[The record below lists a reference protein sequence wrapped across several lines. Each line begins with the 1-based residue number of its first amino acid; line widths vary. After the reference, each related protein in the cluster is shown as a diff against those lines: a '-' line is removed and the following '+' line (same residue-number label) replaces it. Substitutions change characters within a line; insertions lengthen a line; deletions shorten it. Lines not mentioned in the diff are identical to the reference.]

1 MMLMFMTN
9 GTSRFKGALQVRFY
23 CCFSITFCSYNNFN
37 VPFIK
42 DLNRTSAHTTA
53 DDDINTMIRKEV
65 RQESW
70 FVSGISNG
78 FTFDNFIIFGV
89 KNHEPFAMS
98 K

>member
-42 DLNRTSAHTTA
+42 NLNRASAHTTA
-53 DDDINTMIRKEV
+53 DDDIYTTIGKKV
-65 RQESW
+65 R
-70 FVSGISNG
+70 
-78 FTFDNFIIFGV
+78 
-89 KNHEPFAMS
+89 
-98 K
+98 